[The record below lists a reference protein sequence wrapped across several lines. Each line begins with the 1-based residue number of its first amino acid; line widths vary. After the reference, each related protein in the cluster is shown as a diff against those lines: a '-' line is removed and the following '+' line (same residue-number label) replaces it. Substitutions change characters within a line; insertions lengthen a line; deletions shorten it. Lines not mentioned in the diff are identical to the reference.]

1 MLKPI
6 LVFNKSSRNQV
17 VVENIFGQGFSKPI
31 HRVEKVLK
39 IPKKK

>member
-17 VVENIFGQGFSKPI
+17 AVENIFGQGFSKPI
-31 HRVEKVLK
+31 HKVEKVLEL
-39 IPKKK
+39 